1 MGKRGRK
8 SGASLGV
15 VKSKISAITRPVP
28 SEHLTTE
35 QANTW
40 RDVVDRLPA
49 DWFPRE
55 SHALLEAYCR
65 HVDAGRRIAAIIEQL
80 LTDSTDMDY
89 LIGEYDRLLR
99 MQERESRAMS
109 SLATRMRI
117 TQQSRINYKKTTG
130 PTIKPPW
137 QSHIE

>member
-1 MGKRGRK
+1 MGARGK
-8 SGASLGV
+8 KPGAALGV
-15 VKSKISAITRPVP
+15 LSSITAINRPVP
-28 SEHLTTE
+28 PGCLTTE

-40 RDVVDRLPA
+40 RSVVDRLPA

-55 SHALLEAYCR
+55 SHAILEQYCR
-65 HVDAGRRIAAIIEQL
+65 HVDAGRRIASLIEHL
-80 LTDSTDMDY
+80 LSNNDDLDY
-89 LIGEYDRLLR
+89 LITEFDRLLR

-117 TQQSRINYKKTTG
+117 TQQSRLNYKKTTG

-137 QSHIE
+137 QSHIK